1 MVNVEAN
8 GWFTDSALILA
19 PLAVFAVWLLR
30 YRPIGWLIFAIASV
44 LMLGSGGR
52 GSFIFAATAI
62 SMAYLLEG
70 GRRWFDLRVAVLAV
84 LAMLTFNA
92 VVIDRGQAVRGLPGA
107 DTQSTHTTLYDPDPL
122 EHMDFANLE

>member
-19 PLAVFAVWLLR
+19 PLAVFPVWLVR
-30 YRPIGWLIFAIASV
+30 YRPIGWLIFAIPSV

-62 SMAYLLEG
+62 STAYLLER

-84 LAMLTFNA
+84 LASAGAETPA
-92 VVIDRGQAVRGLPGA
+92 DRRRALAEGRMRQ
-107 DTQSTHTTLYDPDPL
+107 
-122 EHMDFANLE
+122 N